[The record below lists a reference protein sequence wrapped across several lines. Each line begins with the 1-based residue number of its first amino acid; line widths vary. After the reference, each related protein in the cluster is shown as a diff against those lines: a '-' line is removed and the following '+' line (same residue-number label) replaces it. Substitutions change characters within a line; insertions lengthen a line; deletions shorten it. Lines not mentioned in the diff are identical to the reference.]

1 MSKLFQWTVIFS
13 SMIVFI
19 LCLLTPEKTN
29 DGKYTNVIKYWTD
42 NTYYNINF
50 VDELYIPLERSKDN
64 D

>member
-29 DGKYTNVIKYWTD
+29 AGEYTNVIKYWTND
-42 NTYYNINF
+42 TYYNINF
-50 VDELYIPLERSKDN
+50 VDELYIPLEKETKQ
-64 D
+64 